1 MTPSERCV
9 RRQPSAAT
17 SGCSPRAAARVAST
31 CSSPRGS
38 GGRAWLGIGA
48 GYHGEEAQA
57 LDLPLPPVGER
68 FERLE
73 ETLQI
78 AIRMWAGNET
88 PFEGMHYRLWRP
100 VDSPGPAQRSHPPIL
115 IGGAGVA
122 VHQAPASPPSWPSTS
137 PRSPRTAPR
146 QGCSVC

>member
-9 RRQPSAAT
+9 RRQPSAAI
-17 SGCSPRAAARVAST
+17 SGCSPRAAARAAST

-57 LDLPLPPVGER
+57 LDLPLPPVAER

-78 AIRMWAGNET
+78 AIRMWADDET
-88 PFEGMHYRLWRP
+88 PFEGMHYRLRRP
-100 VDSPGPAQRSHPPIL
+100 VDSPR
-115 IGGAGVA
+115 AGTA
-122 VHQAPASPPSWPSTS
+122 PPSADPDRRRRRTQDPATDFSRFLQWQGSVVSVRREGT
-137 PRSPRTAPR
+137 PRSP
-146 QGCSVC
+146 

>member
-17 SGCSPRAAARVAST
+17 SGCSPRAAARAAST

-48 GYHGEEAQA
+48 GHHGEEAQA
-57 LDLPLPPVGER
+57 LDLPLPPVAER

-88 PFEGMHYRLWRP
+88 PSTRPRFPAKLAEYAATVAKDSAEAGLLGLLTDQSEG
-100 VDSPGPAQRSHPPIL
+100 PGCLQ
-115 IGGAGVA
+115 GW
-122 VHQAPASPPSWPSTS
+122 QARGRAD
-137 PRSPRTAPR
+137 RRGRTTA
-146 QGCSVC
+146 